1 MIKMK
6 NSLRNI
12 VLLAAMTLALALQA
26 QPKDKILNRPYA
38 DLKRL
43 HFGFSVGTSFQNLS
57 ITNNGFVTDNGESWF
72 AEVPEL
78 SPGFTV
84 SVLADLRL
92 NNHRV
97 CSSVIKWCVS
107 AMPTIPWLLL
117 VDKM

>member
-26 QPKDKILNRPYA
+26 QPKDKILNRLYA

-57 ITNNGFVTDNGESWF
+57 ITNNGFVTDNGESWYVECLLLLCVGEF
-72 AEVPEL
+72 LYDEVEQVACARACR
-78 SPGFTV
+78 GGYG
-84 SVLADLRL
+84 LRL
-92 NNHRV
+92 SETEAV
-97 CSSVIKWCVS
+97 E
-107 AMPTIPWLLL
+107 L
-117 VDKM
+117 